1 MEIVIGL
8 LLIVPVVLGI
18 RATRSGSSSGV
29 GCCAPSDPRR
39 DLRMASAYSID
50 HVGEEP
56 LG

>member
-1 MEIVIGL
+1 MEIAIGL

-29 GCCAPSDPRR
+29 GCCAPSDPRQ

-56 LG
+56 PG